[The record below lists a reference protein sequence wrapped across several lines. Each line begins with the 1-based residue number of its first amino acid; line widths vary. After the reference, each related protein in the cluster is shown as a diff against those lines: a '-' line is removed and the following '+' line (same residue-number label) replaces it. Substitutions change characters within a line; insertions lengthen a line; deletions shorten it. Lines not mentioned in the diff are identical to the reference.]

1 MREDIEIFG
10 ASENNLRNISLR
22 IPKERLVVLAGVSGS
37 GKSSLAFDTIAAEA
51 GRQWQATY
59 PLWANRPAP
68 FPAERSNG

>member
-22 IPKERLVVLAGVSGS
+22 IPKERLIVLAGVSGS
-37 GKSSLAFDTIAAEA
+37 GKSSLAFDTFVAEA

-68 FPAERSNG
+68 FPAARSNG